1 MEVLYPVCCALDV
14 HQASVT
20 ACLRSP
26 GDGPQR
32 RQEVRTFGTTTRELL
47 RLADWLTAAGCTHV
61 AMESTGIYWRPVYNI
76 LEGRFEL
83 SVVNAQHVKMV
94 PGRKTD
100 VRDSEW
106 LAQLLELGLLRRSF
120 VPPAAQREL
129 RDLVRYRKRLI
140 EERAREANR
149 VQKVL
154 ETANIKLASVVTT
167 VLGVSAR
174 AMLKALIAGEQA
186 PEQLADLAQ
195 RRLRRKRAALGEA
208 LTGRVTAHHRFLLD
222 HLLRHIE
229 FLDGAIAACDRQVE
243 TLTAPHAE
251 ALAQLDTIPGVARRT
266 AEVIAAE
273 LGCDMTRFPTAG
285 HAASWTGLCPGNHE
299 SAGKRLSGRTRHA
312 NRTLR
317 QALVE
322 SARGAVRKR
331 DSYLAAQYRR
341 LVKRRG
347 DKKAIV
353 AVAHSILV
361 IAYHVLRDGQPYRE
375 LGGDY
380 FERLNADRLTR
391 YHTKRLAALGYTVT
405 LTKDAA

>member
-1 MEVLYPVCCALDV
+1 M
-14 HQASVT
+14 
-20 ACLRSP
+20 
-26 GDGPQR
+26 
-32 RQEVRTFGTTTRELL
+32 
-47 RLADWLTAAGCTHV
+47 
-61 AMESTGIYWRPVYNI
+61 
-76 LEGRFEL
+76 
-83 SVVNAQHVKMV
+83 
-94 PGRKTD
+94 
-100 VRDSEW
+100 W

-208 LTGRVTAHHRFLLD
+208 LTG
-222 HLLRHIE
+222 
-229 FLDGAIAACDRQVE
+229 
-243 TLTAPHAE
+243 
-251 ALAQLDTIPGVARRT
+251 LDTIPGVARRT